1 MTHSELIEAA
11 ARWLRGSQRCG
22 VVLVE
27 ASGGHEIPDAIGWRM
42 GGRMSVLVECKA
54 SRADFLRDGDKWHRR
69 AGLGVGQRR
78 YYMAPAGLLQPEDV
92 PAGWG
97 LVEVTSSGR
106 CRVAV
111 RLPKLE
117 TFDPEVWR
125 RELGMLYSGLW
136 KVQNLPPKALPTASV
151 DGEA

>member
-1 MTHSELIEAA
+1 MTHDDLIAVAE
-11 ARWLRGSQRCG
+11 RWLRGAQRCG

-78 YYMAPAGLLQPEDV
+78 YYMAPAGMIRPEEL
-92 PAGWG
+92 PPGWG
-97 LVEVTSSGR
+97 LVEVSPSGR
-106 CRVAV
+106 ARVVV
-111 RLPKLE
+111 RLPKVE
-117 TFDPEVWR
+117 AFDPEVWR

-136 KVQNLPPKALPTASV
+136 KVQNLPAPAAVTA
-151 DGEA
+151 